1 MACLA
6 GWLRDGSIARYP
18 PTRPNPNGFMGNPR
32 RYEQEESYVGW
43 GSCQFIAQSWALAHK

>member
-6 GWLRDGSIARYP
+6 GWLRDGSIARYS